1 MHEMAITQS
10 MFDLV
15 LQHAEKAG
23 ARKVGKINLVIGELT
38 GVVGESVRFYLGLL
52 SKGTVVEGAV
62 LDVTAVPAKARCL
75 GCGETFDMKE
85 FDWTCSACGGKSLEA
100 IAGRELFVES
110 IEVD

>member
-23 ARKVGKINLVIGELT
+23 AGRVGKINLVIGELT
-38 GVVGESVRFYLGLL
+38 GVVGESVQFYLELL

-62 LDVTAVPAKARCL
+62 LDVTTVSAKTRCHD
-75 GCGETFDMKE
+75 CGETFEMKR

-100 IAGRELFVES
+100 VAGRELYLES